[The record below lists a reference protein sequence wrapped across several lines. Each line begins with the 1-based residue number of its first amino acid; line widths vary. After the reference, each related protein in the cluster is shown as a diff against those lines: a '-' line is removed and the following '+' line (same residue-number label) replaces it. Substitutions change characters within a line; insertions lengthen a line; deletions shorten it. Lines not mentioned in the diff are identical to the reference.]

1 MGVLWREQFYIV
13 CLWLVVEHHEICSFL
28 YGLSEWFMTTWKSI
42 SKQIASLSIQC
53 QKCRIDL
60 TLKIHPTFL
69 PTSDK
74 HSKLDI
80 FIQLE
85 NLITKTSNQNWIY
98 LLNLSIWSHRTSES
112 DDDEKFEKIL
122 NLSLVRS
129 SREGKTRGS
138 FKIIIIWVPKII
150 FWAPLRFHYLG
161 SKDYC

>member
-1 MGVLWREQFYIV
+1 MP
-13 CLWLVVEHHEICSFL
+13 
-28 YGLSEWFMTTWKSI
+28 
-42 SKQIASLSIQC
+42 SIQ
-53 QKCRIDL
+53 KWKHLSNKDKDLRIWSNRTSETVDFSQL
-60 TLKIHPTFL
+60 VQSRYIYQTWVFDRIELFEIHPTF
-69 PTSDK
+69 DK

-150 FWAPLRFHYLG
+150 FWAPLRFFLG
-161 SKDYC
+161 FQRLLLGFQSMNLWGLKK